1 MGFTPD
7 GEFPIVHGE
16 MGILV
21 FDLAQKLRPTLSK
34 DDLRLSKL
42 EAGEAHN
49 MVPRQARAVLAG
61 DKKSFDMIAQKVRTY
76 AADTGYNIKARR
88 QGNSLVIEAE
98 GIAAHGAHPDLGLN
112 ALSIMMEFLG
122 GLEFPCDDL
131 TDFISFYNEH
141 IGFDLHGERIGCKF
155 EDNPSGPLIFN
166 VGKANISEELANITV
181 NIRYP
186 VTYTDAD
193 VIAGIETVLEGSSIG
208 IVTDFVQAPIY
219 MDLDTPMVSKML
231 KAYVDETGDTESKP
245 IVQGG
250 GSYAKMVNNIL
261 AFGALLPDEENTMH
275 QADERFR
282 IDSFMKMAR
291 IYART
296 LLSLC
301 CE

>member
-1 MGFTPD
+1 
-7 GEFPIVHGE
+7 V
-16 MGILV
+16 
-21 FDLAQKLRPTLSK
+21 K
-34 DDLRLSKL
+34 D
-42 EAGEAHN
+42 
-49 MVPRQARAVLAG
+49 
-61 DKKSFDMIAQKVRTY
+61 Y

-88 QGNSLVIEAE
+88 QGSSLVIEAE
-98 GIAAHGAHPDLGLN
+98 GIAAHGAHPELGLN
-112 ALSIMMEFLG
+112 ALSIMMDFLG
-122 GLEFPCDDL
+122 RLEFPCDDL

-186 VTYTDAD
+186 VTYTDTD
-193 VIAGIETVLEGSSIG
+193 VISGIETVLEGSSVG
-208 IVTDFVQAPIY
+208 IITGFVQAPIF
-219 MDLDTPMVSKML
+219 MDLDNPMVKKML
-231 KAYVDETGDTESKP
+231 KAYIDETGDTESKP

-282 IDSFMKMAR
+282 VDSFMKMAR